1 MSIFVNRHFNFFQK
15 NIAFNE
21 SRIYNGG
28 RKDVIHMANMTVAT
42 RIKDRR
48 NELGWSQRELAS
60 KMGYASNTTVAKIE
74 QGKVDVSQD
83 RLEQFAQVLGVSV
96 AYLIGYEQIQ
106 KKNDQLVKLVTRLRR
121 EERFAEA
128 VKMLDEL
135 DADKFDNVFQ
145 ILSAFTQK

>member
-1 MSIFVNRHFNFFQK
+1 
-15 NIAFNE
+15 
-21 SRIYNGG
+21 
-28 RKDVIHMANMTVAT
+28 MANMTVAT

-74 QGKVDVSQD
+74 QGTVDVSQA

-96 AYLIGYEQIQ
+96 AHLMGWEQIQ
-106 KKNDQLVKLVTRLRR
+106 KKNDQLVKLVTRMRKD
-121 EERFAEA
+121 ERFAYA
-128 VKMLDEL
+128 VTMLDEL
-135 DADKFDNVFQ
+135 DADKFENVFQ

>member
-1 MSIFVNRHFNFFQK
+1 
-15 NIAFNE
+15 
-21 SRIYNGG
+21 
-28 RKDVIHMANMTVAT
+28 MANMTVAT

-60 KMGYASNTTVAKIE
+60 KMGYSSNTTITKIE
-74 QGKVDVSQD
+74 QGTVDVSQD

-121 EERFAEA
+121 DERFAEA
-128 VKMLDEL
+128 VKMLDEVSG
-135 DADKFDNVFQ
+135 DQFDNIVQ

>member
-1 MSIFVNRHFNFFQK
+1 
-15 NIAFNE
+15 
-21 SRIYNGG
+21 
-28 RKDVIHMANMTVAT
+28 MANMTVANK
-42 RIKDRR
+42 IKDRR
-48 NELGWSQRELAS
+48 NELGWSQRELAA
-60 KMGYASNTTVAKIE
+60 KMGYSNNSTLAKIE
-74 QGKVDVSQD
+74 LGKVDVSQD

>member
-1 MSIFVNRHFNFFQK
+1 
-15 NIAFNE
+15 
-21 SRIYNGG
+21 
-28 RKDVIHMANMTVAT
+28 MANMTVAT
-42 RIKDRR
+42 RIKNRR

-96 AYLIGYEQIQ
+96 AHLMGLEQIQ
-106 KKNDQLVKLVTRLRR
+106 KKNDQLVKLVIRLRHDD
-121 EERFAEA
+121 RFAEA
-128 VKMLDEL
+128 VKMLDEVSE
-135 DADKFDNVFQ
+135 AQFDNIVQ